1 MAGFKLEKISVKE
14 LDRQFKKELVD
25 KYTKKQ
31 FCRELNTLTGVDI
44 QQDIYAAKITGVY
57 TFKSLAKELPFTPNS
72 FALVL
77 IKDEDDYGCV
87 KLFADGSIY
96 IDLDH
101 KRMTWRGVI
110 DNFYS
115 KKDVD
120 KQRKENISRNIA
132 SYVVVIQP
140 EQIKS
145 DVSGKLFENCID
157 KFYKLQ
163 ERVLLKPKGDDY
175 YPAMEMYG
183 KDINEGYDRP
193 SRAPSLTSDDVHEKL
208 IDKSGYFIWEARE
221 KLQERLRIFKC
232 NKRTSEVSKFDFTP
246 YFERLEQTYNDL
258 RNCLVT
264 NNMLS
269 DNYDVVRE
277 AGYGVYRMA
286 DEMTSVAYY
295 KNQIK
300 TQTSG
305 TSSYYANNSI
315 EYYTNTLNNIQNK
328 LHDLYER
335 TVTKI
340 KERLTK

>member
-96 IDLDH
+96 IDLNY

-120 KQRKENISRNIA
+120 RQRKENISKNIA

-145 DVSGKLFENCID
+145 DVSGKLFENYID
-157 KFYKLQ
+157 KFCKLQ
-163 ERVLLKPKGDDY
+163 ERVLLIPKGEGY
-175 YPAMEMYG
+175 CPAMKMYG
-183 KDINEGYDRP
+183 KDINQGFDRP
-193 SRAPSLTSDDVHEKL
+193 YSAPSLNSDDVHKKL
-208 IDKSGYFIWEARE
+208 IDKSGYYIWEARE
-221 KLQERLRIFKC
+221 RLQERLRIFKY
-232 NKRTSEVSKFDFTP
+232 NKRTNEVSKFDFTP
-246 YFERLEQTYNDL
+246 YFEQLKQTYNDL

-264 NNMLS
+264 NYMLS

-277 AGYGVYRMA
+277 AGYYVYRMA
-286 DEMTSVAYY
+286 DEMISVNYT

-300 TQTSG
+300 SQTSG
-305 TSSYYANNSI
+305 TNSYYANNSI
-315 EYYTNTLNNIQNK
+315 EYYTNALTNLQNR
-328 LHDLYER
+328 LHDLYNKA
-335 TVTKI
+335 VTKI
-340 KERLTK
+340 KGQLTK